1 MKLWH
6 LIALI
11 LIIALVG
18 GAIFLKLWSTPST
31 PVQTNQQN
39 QQSDTGFTGGMTK
52 PPAQADQFTTAFYNW
67 YLQNLKQNPTFPD
80 PSIRNQV
87 FAPWL
92 SSNFIANWDT
102 IGNNID
108 SDPAL
113 LASDNPET
121 WGPGV
126 FSSVLTQTA
135 TTAAVHVTIGY
146 GSTAHTYVVQ
156 LIKASDG
163 NWRID
168 SVGPAS

>member
-11 LIIALVG
+11 LIIAFVG

-31 PVQTNQQN
+31 PVQTNQN
-39 QQSDTGFTGGMTK
+39 QQTGGGFTGGTTK
-52 PPAQADQFTTAFYNW
+52 PPAEADQFAAAFYNW

-80 PSIRNQV
+80 PDIRNQI

-102 IGNNID
+102 IGNTID
-108 SDPAL
+108 ADPAL

-126 FSSVLTQTA
+126 FSSLLSQTSSTA
-135 TTAAVHVTIGY
+135 TVRVTV
-146 GSTAHTYVVQ
+146 GSGTSAHGFIVKLV
-156 LIKASDG
+156 KGSDG
-163 NWRID
+163 GWRID
-168 SVGPAS
+168 SVASAS